1 MSYDRKD
8 SIDTLSTV
16 SDMIED
22 IKRKKNNILQKFKK
36 SIKKRKFLNNYIR
49 KQQITY
55 YKQ

>member
-8 SIDTLSTV
+8 SIDTVSTV

-22 IKRKKNNILQKFKK
+22 IKRKKKNILQKFKK
-36 SIKKRKFLNNYIR
+36 SIKKRKILNNYIR

-55 YKQ
+55 FKQ